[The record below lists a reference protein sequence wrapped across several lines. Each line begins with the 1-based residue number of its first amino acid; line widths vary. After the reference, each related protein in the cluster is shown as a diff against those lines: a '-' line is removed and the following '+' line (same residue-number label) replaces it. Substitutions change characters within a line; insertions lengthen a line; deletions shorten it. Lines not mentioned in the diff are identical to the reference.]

1 MSVKD
6 YIWACDPIGSV
17 LFISSSTLILLALD
31 WAAGTYPWSDAHVVA
46 PLVIGCVLLIIFGLY
61 GKHPH
66 RHPHRQPHLTSPT
79 EWKARSDGLVA
90 HVFFRS
96 GPNFPLS
103 VFAFAV
109 EGWIFYSAVNAITP
123 QMILRLG
130 WESDS
135 WRIAVRQLSYLLP
148 IFFFSIPIT
157 WYSTRYK
164 DLRSPLLLCFVV
176 FLVLTIC
183 YACIQP
189 SWDAAQQGLNVLS
202 ALGQAGP
209 LTLLVAAV
217 QFTAPHAFLSTAT
230 GLAFSAR
237 AIGGAVGSA
246 VLDAIVAGHV
256 GAKYDAAIVRAAEG
270 AGISAQAASGIVAAM
285 AEGEGVTSVA
295 GLQPVVQG
303 VSGEQLRA
311 VVRAGYGVWAGAYR
325 LAWASIVPFVV
336 VACVCVAFLR
346 GVRELMTEKVEATV
360 ERVGRGDEE
369 GKAVGG
375 GE

>member
-66 RHPHRQPHLTSPT
+66 PNPHRQPHLTSPT
-79 EWKARSDGLVA
+79 EWKARPDGLVA

-270 AGISAQAASGIVAAM
+270 AGIGAEAVSGIVAAM

-295 GLQPVVQG
+295 GLQAVVQG

-346 GVRELMTEKVEATV
+346 GVRELMTERVEATV